1 MLSTLNLQAGLTLSA
16 LLLSAFLSV
25 SVAVAVAVL
34 ASTATMA
41 APTEAAPIKTEAQT
55 TATGPKASSVEVG
68 DWALGVWDLSELYP
82 DLTRWEEAK
91 AKIPEQLTNLEN
103 CRGKLGSSAKRLARC
118 LTLNADI
125 YRQLARLY
133 TYSFLNKDTDL
144 GNSLLREQHALIE
157 NLMTRYEESSSF
169 IAPEL
174 LAVGER
180 RLEKFLNADTF
191 FSTKDSL
198 KDYDFFIRNIIRK
211 APHVLSARE
220 EKLLAAAGS
229 PLATAAETYSIL
241 TNAEIPWPQLTLADG
256 QNITLNPAAYTRYRS
271 DPSRGLR
278 KQVFDKF
285 FASYQSYAQT
295 LAVTL
300 EGQIKAHIFNAKA
313 RNYPSALEQALAA
326 DNIPHEVYL
335 TLVATVN
342 ENLGSLHRYLA
353 LRAKLMGI
361 EDPGYYDVY
370 PPVSA
375 IDKPYSISVSQQ
387 QLTLA
392 LAPLGQD
399 YQNIQQQAAM
409 QDWVHVYPA
418 PGKRSGAY
426 MMGAAYDVHPYLL
439 LNHNDN
445 FDSLSTY
452 AHEWGHAMHSLLANK
467 NQPFS
472 KAEYAT
478 FIAEIASISHEVLLM
493 DYLQEHASSKDEKLF
508 YLWQELQSLRGTFFR
523 QTQFAEFELAIHQR
537 VERGEALSADRL
549 NTLYGDLL
557 KRYYGHGEGVMNIDQ
572 KYTVE
577 WAYIPHFYRNFYVYQ
592 YATSISAAYYLMETV
607 QNGGEKERENY
618 LSLLRAGGSDYPYE
632 ILKKAGVDMASPE
645 VYTAVIR
652 RFEQVMDEI
661 EALTR

>member
-1 MLSTLNLQAGLTLSA
+1 MHITARSRLSLRTPAILLFSILLLPLSLSA
-16 LLLSAFLSV
+16 
-25 SVAVAVAVL
+25 
-34 ASTATMA
+34 ATQVP
-41 APTEAAPIKTEAQT
+41 APEPTIPLERH
-55 TATGPKASSVEVG
+55 
-68 DWALGVWDLSELYP
+68 GVWDLTELYADVP
-82 DLTRWEEAK
+82 SWEEDK
-91 AKIPEQLTNLEN
+91 STIPEQLASLES
-103 CRGKLGSSAKRLARC
+103 CQGKLGSSAKRLSNC
-118 LTLNADI
+118 LTLNSAI
-125 YRQLARLY
+125 YRKLARLY

-144 GNSLLREQHALIE
+144 GNSQRREQHAQIE
-157 NLMTRYEESSSF
+157 NLMTLYAESSSF

-180 RLEKFLNADTF
+180 RLEKLLNANSF
-191 FSTKDSL
+191 FSTNDSL
-198 KDYDFFIRNIIRK
+198 KDYDFFIRNILRQS
-211 APHVLSARE
+211 PHVLSEKE

-241 TNAEIPWPQLTLADG
+241 TNAEIPWPELALPNG
-256 QNITLNPAAYTRYRS
+256 ESITLNPAAYTLYRAN
-271 DPSRGLR
+271 PSRELR

-285 FASYQSYAQT
+285 FSSYQNYAQT

-300 EGQIKAHIFNAKA
+300 EGQVKAHIFEAKA
-313 RNYPSALEQALAA
+313 RNYSSALEQALAA
-326 DNIPHEVYL
+326 DNIPQQVYL
-335 TLVATVN
+335 SLVSTVN
-342 ENLGSLHRYLA
+342 DNLSSLHRYLA

-361 EDPGYYDVY
+361 EDPAYYDVY

-375 IDKPYSISVSQQ
+375 IDKPYTISTSQQ
-387 QLTLA
+387 TLTLA
-392 LAPLGQD
+392 LAPLGED

-409 QDWVHVYPA
+409 QSWVHAYPA

-445 FDSLSTY
+445 FESLSTY
-452 AHEWGHAMHSLLANK
+452 AHEWGHAMHSLLANQS
-467 NQPFS
+467 QPFA

-478 FIAEIASISHEVLLM
+478 FIAEIASTSHEVLLM
-493 DYLQEHASSKDEKLF
+493 DYLQENARTKEEKLF
-508 YLWQELQSLRGTFFR
+508 YLLQELQSLRGTFFR

-537 VERGEALSADRL
+537 VENGEALSADTL

-592 YATSISAAYYLMETV
+592 YATSISAAYYLMEKV
-607 QNGGEKERENY
+607 QNGGEKERDNY
-618 LSLLRAGGSDYPYE
+618 LSILRAGGSDYPYD

-645 VYTAVIR
+645 VYAAVIR

-661 EALTR
+661 EGLVF

>member
-1 MLSTLNLQAGLTLSA
+1 MSMTARSRLSLKIPAI
-16 LLLSAFLSV
+16 LLLSVLLLPLGV
-25 SVAVAVAVL
+25 S
-34 ASTATMA
+34 ATSQVPA
-41 APTEAAPIKTEAQT
+41 AEPAIPIEKH
-55 TATGPKASSVEVG
+55 
-68 DWALGVWDLSELYP
+68 GVWDLTELYP
-82 DLTRWEEAK
+82 DLASWEQDKSE
-91 AKIPEQLTNLEN
+91 IPEQLASHES
-103 CRGKLGSSAKRLARC
+103 CQGKLGSSAKRLSSC
-118 LTLNADI
+118 LTLNSDI
-125 YRQLARLY
+125 YRNLARLY

-144 GNSLLREQHALIE
+144 GNSQRREQHALIE

-180 RLEKFLNADTF
+180 RLEKFLNTNSF
-191 FSTKDSL
+191 FSAHDSL
-198 KDYDFFIRNIIRK
+198 QDYDFFIRNILRQS
-211 APHVLSARE
+211 PHVLSESE

-241 TNAEIPWPQLTLADG
+241 TNAEIPWPELNLPDG
-256 QNITLNPAAYTRYRS
+256 QSITLNPAAYTLYRS
-271 DPSRGLR
+271 DLSRELR

-285 FASYQSYAQT
+285 FGSYENYAQT

-300 EGQIKAHIFNAKA
+300 EGQIKAHIFEAKA
-313 RNYPSALEQALAA
+313 RNYSSSLERALAA
-326 DNIPHEVYL
+326 NNIPQQVYL
-335 TLVATVN
+335 SLVSTVN
-342 ENLGSLHRYLA
+342 ENLSSLHRYLA

-375 IDKPYSISVSQQ
+375 IDQPYSVSVSQQ

-409 QDWVHVYPA
+409 QSWMHVYPA

-445 FDSLSTY
+445 FESLSTY

-467 NQPFS
+467 SQPFA
-472 KAEYAT
+472 KAQYAT

-493 DYLQEHASSKDEKLF
+493 DYLQKHARSKEEKLF
-508 YLWQELQSLRGTFFR
+508 YLLQELQSLRGTFFR

-537 VERGEALSADRL
+537 VENGEALSADTL

-592 YATSISAAYYLMETV
+592 YATSISAAYYLMEKV
-607 QNGGEKERENY
+607 QNGSEKERDNY
-618 LSLLRAGGSDYPYE
+618 LSILRAGGSDYPYD

-645 VYTAVIR
+645 VYAAVIR

-661 EALTR
+661 EGLAF

>member
-1 MLSTLNLQAGLTLSA
+1 MSITAHSRLSLKIPAFLLASVLT
-16 LLLSAFLSV
+16 FPLSV
-25 SVAVAVAVL
+25 SAATPVPASEL
-34 ASTATMA
+34 A
-41 APTEAAPIKTEAQT
+41 ERIEEQ
-55 TATGPKASSVEVG
+55 
-68 DWALGVWDLSELYP
+68 GVWDLTELYP
-82 DLTRWEEAK
+82 NVANWEEEK
-91 AKIPEQLTNLEN
+91 AKIPEQLSTLED
-103 CRGKLGSSAKRLARC
+103 CRGKLGSSDKRLSSC
-118 LTLNADI
+118 LTLNSDI
-125 YRQLARLY
+125 YRNLARLY

-144 GNSLLREQHALIE
+144 GNSQRREQHALIQ

-180 RLEKFLNADTF
+180 RLEKLLNAKSF
-191 FSTKDSL
+191 FSTNDSL
-198 KDYDFFIRNIIRK
+198 KDYDFFIRNILRQS
-211 APHVLSARE
+211 PHVLSENE

-241 TNAEIPWPQLTLADG
+241 TNAEIPWPELALPDG
-256 QNITLNPAAYTRYRS
+256 ESITLNPAAYTRYRS
-271 DPSRGLR
+271 DPSRELR

-285 FASYQSYAQT
+285 FGSYDKYAQT

-300 EGQIKAHIFNAKA
+300 EGQVKAHIFEAKA
-313 RNYPSALEQALAA
+313 RNYSSALERALAA
-326 DNIPHEVYL
+326 DNIPEQVYL
-335 TLVATVN
+335 SLVSTVN
-342 ENLGSLHRYLA
+342 ENLSSMHRYLA

-361 EDPGYYDVY
+361 EDVGYYDVY
-370 PPVSA
+370 PSVST
-375 IDKPYSISVSQQ
+375 IDKPYTISSSQQ
-387 QLTLA
+387 TLTLA

-409 QDWVHVYPA
+409 QNWVHAYPA

-426 MMGAAYDVHPYLL
+426 MMGAAYDVHPYVL

-445 FDSLSTY
+445 FESLSTY
-452 AHEWGHAMHSLLANK
+452 AHEWGHAMHSLLANE
-467 NQPFS
+467 NQPFP
-472 KAEYAT
+472 KAGYAT
-478 FIAEIASISHEVLLM
+478 FIAEIAAISHEVLLM
-493 DYLQEHASSKDEKLF
+493 DYLQDNASSKEEKLF
-508 YLWQELQSLRGTFFR
+508 YLLQELQSLRGTFFR

-537 VERGEALSADRL
+537 VENGEALSADTL

-592 YATSISAAYYLMETV
+592 YATSISAAYYLMEKV
-607 QNGGEKERENY
+607 QSGDEKERDNY
-618 LSLLRAGGSDYPYE
+618 LSVLRAGGSDYPYD

-645 VYTAVIR
+645 VYAAVIR

-661 EALTR
+661 EGLVF